1 MTHRVLDWSMFTMPF
16 KQTRSSL
23 HQLLVYLSM
32 PLLSVSSYVY
42 NNTRLLSFS
51 ELNDTEFT
59 RPYYNMTI
67 HNQHWTTL
75 VYNLSSIGAATVNPF
90 IEGDDS
96 VQVSAQYTT
105 NYGSVHFLNGLTY
118 STSMLLSVPP
128 GQSAVVRVK
137 FSPPGDADPHLF
149 PIFSGF
155 VTVTV
160 TGAAASSSPKVSVPY
175 AGMVGRWKQAPVW
188 SRQSA
193 QLGSPTG
200 IYDGVTDEPI
210 SDYGSVSATN
220 GSILAIVASTS
231 SRFGEVQ
238 VLRHSDNSR
247 YIVVAEFLDANF
259 FAPLGLNSLT
269 YFPLARMA
277 PTAGQCISAPNFALW
292 NGLATTNSSS
302 TNNIQ
307 LAPGLY
313 TIFFVAQKHFANATD
328 PLDTVSTTFY
338 LTA

>member
-1 MTHRVLDWSMFTMPF
+1 MCIT
-16 KQTRSSL
+16 
-23 HQLLVYLSM
+23 YI
-32 PLLSVSSYVY
+32 
-42 NNTRLLSFS
+42 RLYFS

-59 RPYYNMTI
+59 RPYYNMTV

-90 IEGDDS
+90 VEGDDS
-96 VQVSAQYTT
+96 VQISAQYTT
-105 NYGSVHFLNGLTY
+105 NYGAVRFRNGHTY
-118 STSMLLSVPP
+118 TTSMLLSIPP
-128 GQSAVVRVK
+128 GQSAVVQVK
-137 FSPPGDADPHLF
+137 FSPPADAKPHLF

-155 VTVTV
+155 VTVTT
-160 TGAAASSSPKVSVPY
+160 TGAASSSPKVSVPY

-200 IYDGVTDEPI
+200 VYDIVTGDPI
-210 SDYGSVSATN
+210 SDNGTVNATS
-220 GSILAIVASTS
+220 GALLAIVASTS

-238 VLRHSDNSR
+238 VLKHPDNTR

-259 FAPLGLNSLT
+259 APVGVYSFSYVPLT
-269 YFPLARMA
+269 RMV
-277 PTAGQCISAPNFALW
+277 PIAGQSNFISAPNYALW
-292 NGLATTNSSS
+292 HGLAITNSSS
-302 TNNIQ
+302 NNNIQ
-307 LAPGLY
+307 LPAGLY
-313 TIFFVAQKHFANATD
+313 TISFVAQKHFANATD